1 MRKVELRMNEKE
13 KYEVIKELV
22 DHNGNKNRASK
33 KLGISKRQVD
43 RLIIKYKEKGKSGF
57 VHGNRS
63 KKPVNTLDKSIS
75 EDIILLYK
83 TKYYDFNFN
92 HFKEFLEK
100 KENIKI
106 SYNFIYKT
114 LTNASILSTKARRK
128 TKRAYIKNKLLS
140 EKKINLAMSDEQV
153 KSIINH
159 EIDLEDSH
167 PRSEKPKYFGEIIEQ
182 DGSIHEWF
190 GGFKTCLHL
199 AIDKA
204 TSTIVGA
211 YFDKQETLNGYY
223 HVFYQILTNYG
234 IPYKFLTDNR
244 TVFNYMS
251 LNPDKRTSD
260 KDVLT
265 QYGYACKQLGIDL
278 ETTSVSQAKGLIE
291 RTNGTFQGRLV
302 QELRLNNVN
311 TIEEANNYLLNVF
324 VPYFNERFALDYKKF
339 ESVFENSP
347 SEEKINYTLSIL
359 TPRKIDNGN
368 SIKYQ
373 NKYYQPYL
381 NDKLKCFMPKT
392 ECLVIKSFNGDLLV
406 TIDEQIFELKELS
419 RNERFSKEFNEH
431 VEVKEKKKYIPPMS
445 HPWKLESFKKSLSTS
460 ICLSLIFLFVSYQIY
475 LDDIDV
481 NNAKHE

>member
-1 MRKVELRMNEKE
+1 MRKVELRMNEQE

-33 KLGISKRQVD
+33 KLGLSRRQID
-43 RLIIKYKEKGKSGF
+43 RLIIKYKEKGKAGF
-57 VHGNRS
+57 VHGNRTR
-63 KKPVNTLDKSIS
+63 KPVNALDNSIS

-92 HFKEFLEK
+92 HFKEFLKKDEK
-100 KENIKI
+100 IDV
-106 SYNFIYKT
+106 SYDFIYKS
-114 LTNASILSTKARRK
+114 LTKADILSPKARKK
-128 TKRAYIKNKLLS
+128 TKREFKKKQLLE
-140 EKKINLAMSDEQV
+140 EKKINNAMSDEQIDYIV
-153 KSIINH
+153 NH
-159 EIDLEDSH
+159 EIALEDSH
-167 PRSEKPKYFGEIIEQ
+167 PRGEKPKYFGELIEQ

-223 HVFYQILTNYG
+223 NVFHQILINYG

-265 QYGYACKQLGIDL
+265 QYGYACKQLGVEL

-302 QELRLNNVN
+302 SELRLNNIT
-311 TIEEANNYLLNVF
+311 TIDEANKYLIDVF
-324 VPYFNERFALDYKKF
+324 VPYFNNRFALDYKKF
-339 ESVFENSP
+339 ESVFEQSP
-347 SEEKINYTLSIL
+347 NEEIINYTLAVL

-381 NDKLKCFMPKT
+381 NNQLKCFMPKT
-392 ECLVIKSFNGDLLV
+392 DCLVIKAFNGDLLV
-406 TIDEQIFELKELS
+406 TIDEQILELKELS
-419 RNERFSKEFNEH
+419 RNERFSKEFDE
-431 VEVKEKKKYIPPMS
+431 VIEVKEKKKYIPPMT
-445 HPWKLESFKKSLSTS
+445 HPWKLSSFLKQIEKSHNQHQ
-460 ICLSLIFLFVSYQIY
+460 Y
-475 LDDIDV
+475 
-481 NNAKHE
+481 A

>member
-13 KYEVIKELV
+13 KYKIIKELV

-33 KLGISKRQVD
+33 KLGISRRQVD

-57 VHGNRS
+57 VHGNRT
-63 KKPVNTLDKSIS
+63 KKPANTLDKSIS

-83 TKYYDFNFN
+83 NKYYDFNFN
-92 HFKEFLEK
+92 HFKEFLKK
-100 KENIKI
+100 KENIDV
-106 SYNFIYKT
+106 SYKFIYKT
-114 LTNASILSTKARRK
+114 LTKEGILSPRARKK
-128 TKRAYIKNKLLS
+128 TKKAYAKKKLLE
-140 EKKINLAMSDEQV
+140 EKKINLAMSDEQIEHIV
-153 KSIINH
+153 SH
-159 EIDLEDSH
+159 EVALEDSH
-167 PRSEKPKYFGEIIEQ
+167 PRGEKPKYFGEIIEQ
-182 DGSIHEWF
+182 DGSIHMWF
-190 GGFKTCLHL
+190 GGIKTCLHL

-223 HVFYQILTNYG
+223 NVFHQILTNYG

-265 QYGYACKQLGIDL
+265 QYGYACKQLGVEL

-302 QELRLNNVN
+302 SELRLNNIT
-311 TIEEANNYLLNVF
+311 TIDEANKYLIDVF
-324 VPYFNERFALDYKKF
+324 VPYFNNRFALDYKKF
-339 ESVFENSP
+339 ESVFEQSP
-347 SEEKINYTLSIL
+347 NEEIINYTLAVL

-381 NDKLKCFMPKT
+381 NNQLKCFMPKT
-392 ECLVIKSFNGDLLV
+392 DCLVIKAFNGDLLV
-406 TIDEQIFELKELS
+406 TIDEQILELKELS
-419 RNERFSKEFNEH
+419 RNERFSKEFDE
-431 VEVKEKKKYIPPMS
+431 VIVVKEKKKYIPPMA
-445 HPWKLESFKKSLSTS
+445 HPWKLSSFLRQIEKSHNQHQ
-460 ICLSLIFLFVSYQIY
+460 Y
-475 LDDIDV
+475 
-481 NNAKHE
+481 A

>member
-1 MRKVELRMNEKE
+1 MRKVELRMNEQE

-33 KLGISKRQVD
+33 KLDLSRRQID
-43 RLIIKYKEKGKSGF
+43 RLIIKYKEKGKAGF
-57 VHGNRS
+57 VHGNRTR
-63 KKPVNTLDKSIS
+63 KPVNALDNSIS

-92 HFKEFLEK
+92 HFKEFLKKDEK
-100 KENIKI
+100 IDV
-106 SYNFIYKT
+106 SYDFIYKS
-114 LTNASILSTKARRK
+114 LTKADILSPKARKK
-128 TKRAYIKNKLLS
+128 TKREFKKKQLLE
-140 EKKINLAMSDEQV
+140 EKKINNAMSDEQIDYIV
-153 KSIINH
+153 NH
-159 EIDLEDSH
+159 EIALEDSH
-167 PRSEKPKYFGEIIEQ
+167 PRGEKPKYFGELIEQ

-223 HVFYQILTNYG
+223 NVFHQILINYG

-265 QYGYACKQLGIDL
+265 QYGYACKQLGVEL

-302 QELRLNNVN
+302 SELRLNNIT
-311 TIEEANNYLLNVF
+311 TIDKANKYLIDVF
-324 VPYFNERFALDYKKF
+324 VPYFNNRFALDYKKF
-339 ESVFENSP
+339 ESVFEQAP
-347 SEEKINYTLSIL
+347 VEEKINYTLAVL

-381 NDKLKCFMPKT
+381 NNQLKCFIPKT
-392 ECLVIKSFNGDLLV
+392 DCLVIKAFNGDLLV
-406 TIDEQIFELKELS
+406 TIDEQVLELKELS
-419 RNERFSKEFNEH
+419 RNERFSKEFDE
-431 VEVKEKKKYIPPMS
+431 VIEVKEKKKYIPPMT
-445 HPWKLESFKKSLSTS
+445 HPWKLSSFLKQIEKSHNQHQ
-460 ICLSLIFLFVSYQIY
+460 Y
-475 LDDIDV
+475 
-481 NNAKHE
+481 A